1 MIVILCLI
9 GKSATGKDSVK
20 KELINLGM
28 DSVVTTTTRPMR
40 DGEIQDVTYHFV
52 DKSQFC
58 RFKEQGFF
66 AETDSYNTVHGTWYY
81 GTQYKDLKDHEN
93 KVIILNP
100 TGIKSI
106 SEQMDM
112 KDWLIVHITC
122 PDEILK
128 DRLKKRGDNLKE
140 AERRFEDDKI
150 KFMNIDR
157 FVDVEVVNN
166 GSKTPEQLA
175 HIIKSLYDRHL
186 KENT

>member
-1 MIVILCLI
+1 MLALI
-9 GKSATGKDSVK
+9 GKTATGKDTVK

-40 DGEIQDVTYHFV
+40 DGEVQDVAYHFI
-52 DKSQFC
+52 DKSQFK

-66 AETDSYNTVHGTWYY
+66 AETDSYNTVHGVWYY

-106 SEQMDM
+106 SEQIDM

-128 DRLKKRGDNLKE
+128 DRLKKRGDDPKE

-150 KFMNIDR
+150 KFKNVDR
-157 FVDVEVVNN
+157 FVDIEVVNN
-166 GSKTPEQLA
+166 GDKTPEQLA
-175 HIIKSLYDRHL
+175 HIIKSLYDRYL
-186 KENT
+186 KENR